1 MTKYVLCS
9 LLTLTWACAPDI
21 SDTTR
26 PSSVVVVQFD
36 PGAATPVTPLPN
48 DLAKD
53 RSSGKLVI
61 PESAA
66 DSPAQLEFNHNYL
79 ETLDGFPQES
89 TAEASL
95 SGDLNPGSVTTKSV
109 LALDITVGTPVT
121 IAPQYDAAKKVI
133 AIAAPSGGWLR
144 AHQYAIAFV
153 GGKNGLRGAEGQDVI
168 GSETWALV
176 SSPTPLVT
184 CSDTGHCELGVDI
197 IPSAL
202 TDPEA
207 KLQDQISKAKQLEAL
222 RLGYAPVLDAW
233 VASGVTRADVTIA
246 WTFTIADAGEVT
258 FDPANQVIPFPND
271 MVRAGGRVNLPN
283 PATGQPLT
291 SDDCQSATDPMV
303 QLTCGLNTLDGFS
316 TLAPLVSE
324 NSNELGAVMQADLD
338 PASLSTAAVGLM
350 ALKSDAPGPEQTSV
364 KYTPCLNCLSSA
376 DVNGNPQVSPQQLQW
391 KLDAPLDEKTTYV
404 AYVTTDAKDTQG
416 KSIAANPVF
425 ALLRSTAP
433 LVQDS
438 KSTVSILTDIQANQL
453 EPIRLGM
460 KPLFDALEAGGL
472 QRSSLALAFAF
483 TTQSEATLL
492 DQLYLLPAA
501 SGISDQPSFVV
512 DATASY
518 MAAAS
523 ANGIPMDAIDKVY
536 VGALLSPVA
545 VTGPGGTL
553 DLAHP
558 RPLRVDF
565 TMTVPKSAAPAGG
578 YPTTIFGHGITRSRD
593 DALAIANTLAK
604 VGQVTISTD
613 QLFHGERS
621 SCTGS
626 RAIVGLPSDDLFCAS
641 PNQMCN
647 EDPLVGL
654 CVAKDDSTRNP
665 CNPGTSGDAACAGA
679 AQGRCVPDASNSVT
693 GKCQNG
699 DFARASPGAAP
710 LISGWNIFSLSNF
723 FATRDNFR
731 QQVIDLSQLV
741 RVIKSQAGAFG
752 GTGPKLDANRLGYV
766 GQSLGGIE
774 GALFNAVS
782 PDTTNVVLNAPGGA
796 LSQILLISPSF
807 AAQKK
812 VLLDTLKAQG
822 ISVGTPAFD
831 QFIGAIQWIIDP
843 ADPVN
848 MGQRLTH
855 SVDVAPGVQAPN
867 ANRRAFIQFIEG
879 DQTIPNA
886 LTFALVSAANRAFVP
901 EPPNLGCTAPLFCYQ
916 FTQAGDGFDET
927 SVPVSN
933 RHGFLL
939 QPASSAVGMTLTA
952 KAQTQVAQF
961 LTTGAV
967 Q

>member
-1 MTKYVLCS
+1 MRKYFPYL
-9 LLTLTWACAPDI
+9 LLTLPFGCAPDI
-21 SDTTR
+21 SDSTQL
-26 PSSVVVVQFD
+26 SNVVVVQFD
-36 PGAATPVTPLPN
+36 PGAAVPVTPLPN

-53 RSSGKLVI
+53 SSSGRLVI
-61 PESAA
+61 PSFPTDSA
-66 DSPAQLEFNHNYL
+66 AQLEFNHNYL

-95 SGDLNPGSVTTKSV
+95 SGDLNPDSVTPQSV
-109 LALDITVGTPVT
+109 LALDLTAGAPITVL
-121 IAPQYDAAKKVI
+121 PQYDASRKAI
-133 AIAAPSGGWLR
+133 AIAPPTGGWLR
-144 AHQYAIAFV
+144 AHKYAIAFI
-153 GGKNGLRGAEGQDVI
+153 GGKNGLRGAAGQAVI

-176 SSPTPLVT
+176 SSPAPLVT
-184 CSDTGHCELGVDI
+184 CSDSGQCTINVDI
-197 IPSAL
+197 IPSTL
-202 TDPEA
+202 TDPAA
-207 KLQDQISKAKQLEAL
+207 KLQDQISKARQLEAL
-222 RLGYAPVLDAW
+222 RTGYAPVLDAL
-233 VASGVTRADVTIA
+233 VASGVARADVAIA

-271 MVRAGGRVNLPN
+271 LVRASGRVNLPN
-283 PATGQPLT
+283 PITGQPLS
-291 SDDCQSATDPMV
+291 SDDCQTSTDAQV

-324 NSNELGAVMQADLD
+324 NSNDLGAVMQADLD
-338 PASLSTAAVGLM
+338 PASLSAATVGLM
-350 ALKSDAPGPEQTSV
+350 ALKSDAPLPEQTAA

-376 DVNGNPQVSPQQLQW
+376 DANGNAQVSPQQLQW

-416 KSIAANPVF
+416 KPIAANPVF
-425 ALLRSTAP
+425 ALLRSMAP
-433 LVQDS
+433 LVENS
-438 KSTVSILTDIQANQL
+438 KSTVSILTDAQANQL

-460 KPLFDALEAGGL
+460 KPMFDALEAGGL
-472 QRSSLALAFAF
+472 QRSTLALAFAF

-523 ANGIPMDAIDKVY
+523 ASGIPMDAIDKVY
-536 VGALLSPVA
+536 VGAYLSPVA
-545 VTGPGGTL
+545 VTGPSGTL
-553 DLAHP
+553 DPAHP

-565 TMTVPKSAAPAGG
+565 TMTVPKLAAPTSG

-593 DALAIANTLAK
+593 DLLAIANTLAK
-604 VGQVTISTD
+604 AGQVTIGSD
-613 QLFHGERS
+613 QLFHGERT
-621 SCTGS
+621 SCTGA
-626 RAIVGLPSDDLFCAS
+626 RALFGAPSDDIVCAAAT
-641 PNQMCN
+641 QKCN
-647 EDPLVGL
+647 EDPLAGL

-665 CNPGTSGDAACAGA
+665 CTPGPSGDAACTAA
-679 AQGRCVPDASNSVT
+679 AQGRCVQDETNATT

-699 DFARASPGAAP
+699 DFARTSPGESP
-710 LISGWNIFSLSNF
+710 VISGWNIFSLTNF

-752 GTGPKLDANRLGYV
+752 GAGPKLDATRLGYV

-782 PDTTNVVLNAPGGA
+782 PDTTNVVLNGPGGA
-796 LSQILLISPSF
+796 LSQIVLISPSF

-812 VLLDTLKAQG
+812 VFLNTLKAQG
-822 ISVGTPAFD
+822 VTPGTPAFD

-855 SVDVAPGVQAPN
+855 SVEVAPGVQAPN
-867 ANRRAFIQFIEG
+867 ANRRTFLQFIEG

-886 LTFALVSAANRAFVP
+886 LTFAFVSGANRSFVP
-901 EPPNLGCTAPLFCYQ
+901 QPPNLGCTAPLFCYE

-927 SVPVSN
+927 TVPLTS

-961 LTTGAV
+961 IATGAI